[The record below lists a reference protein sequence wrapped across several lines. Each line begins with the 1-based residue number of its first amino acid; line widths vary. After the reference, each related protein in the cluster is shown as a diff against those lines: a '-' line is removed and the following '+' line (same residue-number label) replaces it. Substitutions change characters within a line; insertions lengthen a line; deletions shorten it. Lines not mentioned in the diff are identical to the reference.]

1 MACPFSVREKSIR
14 TGLIYIRPCGSC
26 MSCRI
31 AHRTDW
37 EFRIYQESMSEYKK
51 NNNYSTFATLTY
63 NDDFL
68 PYTKNGEPTLN
79 NVHIEDFIYNLKYAS
94 KKKLNRTFKTYIVT
108 EYGDMFGRPHAHAII
123 IGLNPEYRKLVAY
136 AWLKGHV
143 LCLPLLSGGIRYV
156 LKYMDKQIFQ
166 DDKIKEVYGERTPP
180 KSWKSHG
187 IGKDYII
194 EHAQELIDND
204 GYVFR
209 GVKYP
214 LSAYMKDYLEN
225 YTPNIRRPKNYVDK
239 RILRLAKEDNMD
251 YLDEKYLQA
260 CLKELHLLK
269 TSLSHDGVADHD
281 RISDLEYAIRAVRS
295 SFRVSQETIKL
306 AEMALGVA

>member
-1 MACPFSVREKSIR
+1 MACPFSVTERSFR
-14 TGLIYIRPCGSC
+14 TGLSYIRPCGSC

-37 EFRIYQESMSEYKK
+37 EFRIYQETMLEYKK
-51 NNNYSTFATLTY
+51 NNYSTFATLTY
-63 NDDFL
+63 NDNFL
-68 PYTKNGEPTLN
+68 PFTKNGEPTLCN
-79 NVHIEDFIYNLKYAS
+79 DHIDKFISNLKYVS
-94 KKKLNRTFKTYIVT
+94 QKKFQRTYKTYIVT
-108 EYGDMFGRPHAHAII
+108 EYGDTFGRPHAHAII
-123 IGLNPEYRKLVAY
+123 MGLNPEYRNLIAF

-166 DDKIKEVYGERTPP
+166 DEKIKEIYGERTPP

-194 EHAQELIDND
+194 EHAEELMENN
-204 GYVFR
+204 GYVFH

-225 YTPNIRRPKNYVDK
+225 YDPNIRRPKEYVDK
-239 RILRLAKEDNMD
+239 QILHLAEKDKLS
-251 YLDEKYLQA
+251 YLDEKNYQS

-269 TSLSHDGVADHD
+269 NSLSHDSVADHD
-281 RISDLEYAIRAVRS
+281 RINQLELEIGRIHPFHDL
-295 SFRVSQETIKL
+295 SQKTIKL